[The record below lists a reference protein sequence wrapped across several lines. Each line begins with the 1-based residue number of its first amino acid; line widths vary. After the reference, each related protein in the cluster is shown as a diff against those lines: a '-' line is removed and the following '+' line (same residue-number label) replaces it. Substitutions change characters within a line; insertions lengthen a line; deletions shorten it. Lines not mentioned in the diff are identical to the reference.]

1 MSEAVFAKLPR
12 FDEPASGVR
21 RDSRL
26 VGGAPSEE
34 ETLAQQEAKRQ
45 AVREQRMEA
54 ALQSLADQAEQG
66 QQRLQDQTT
75 EWVVAIS
82 ERLFPELSRMFLA
95 EEIGKQL
102 PGLIPAA
109 ATQVEI
115 RADAEL
121 AGQLREVIGRSN
133 RLASLCT
140 VADDAAV
147 SHGRAEVNWLTGGL
161 NLDFAGLLD
170 ACVDRL
176 RSVHSTMR
184 KVS

>member
-1 MSEAVFAKLPR
+1 MSEAVFARFPR
-12 FDEPASGVR
+12 FDEPAASQNG
-21 RDSRL
+21 DTHL
-26 VGGAPSEE
+26 VGGVPEE
-34 ETLAQQEAKRQ
+34 QESLAQQEAKQQ

-54 ALQSLADQAEQG
+54 ALQSLANEAERAQV
-66 QQRLQDQTT
+66 RLQDQTT

-82 ERLFPELSRMFLA
+82 ERLFPELSRLFLA

-102 PGLIPAA
+102 PALIPGA

-121 AGQLREVIGRSN
+121 AGQLREVIARSN
-133 RLASLCT
+133 RLTSLCS
-140 VADDAAV
+140 VADDANVAE
-147 SHGRAEVNWLTGGL
+147 GKAEVSWVTGGL
-161 NLDFAGLLD
+161 NLDFSGLLD

-184 KVS
+184 KAS